1 MKRLTSLI
9 GIVLFTM
16 CLNAQFIV
24 NNTNNSFE
32 EYVKAVNTELDLD
45 RNIKINFNV
54 SETNTALYVISD
66 EDSHTYDVYIRQ
78 TNDKLFYCEL
88 IAVAILRIK
97 EIDSNIN
104 CVAWNI
110 VTANSQKLAYKYQ
123 HLYK

>member
-1 MKRLTSLI
+1 MKRLMSLI
-9 GIVLFTM
+9 GIALFTM

-104 CVAWNI
+104 YVAWNT